1 MNDRTMVAPDVARLA
16 QLVEQLR
23 THNAQLEQAL
33 SSRVVIEQAKGIL
46 AERYR
51 IDLARAFELLRR
63 AARSNRVKIHELAAS
78 VVASPRTPT
87 AIEVELVGGRTA
99 KGPFPAPSAEIAH

>member
-1 MNDRTMVAPDVARLA
+1 MTDGVFSRSDGGQLA

-33 SSRVVIEQAKGIL
+33 NSRIVIEQAKGVL

-51 IDLARAFELLRR
+51 LDIERAFELLRR
-63 AARSNRVKIHELAAS
+63 AARTNRIRIHDLAAS
-78 VVASPRTPT
+78 VVTSPRTPT
-87 AIEVELVGGRTA
+87 AIEVEMVRGRA
-99 KGPFPAPSAEIAH
+99 LKGPFPAPPADAVH